1 MTKETPFA
9 LQVNMNADW
18 RAELKGKKGRIW
30 GSEIA
35 TVATNLLE
43 KIQDGKDEDVQTVF
57 WNVIVMKWIV
67 FPLKCVY

>member
-18 RAELKGKKGRIW
+18 RAVLKGKKGRIW
-30 GSEIA
+30 GSKVA
-35 TVATNLLE
+35 AVATNLLE
-43 KIQDGKDEDVQTVF
+43 KIQDGRDEDVQTVF

-67 FPLKCVY
+67 FPLKCIY

>member
-18 RAELKGKKGRIW
+18 RAELKRKKGRIW

-43 KIQDGKDEDVQTVF
+43 KIQDGKDEDVQTV
-57 WNVIVMKWIV
+57 
-67 FPLKCVY
+67 

>member
-9 LQVNMNADW
+9 LQVNMNVDW

-30 GSEIA
+30 GRKIVA
-35 TVATNLLE
+35 IATNLLE
-43 KIQDGKDEDVQTVF
+43 KIQDGKEDVQTVF